1 MTSGR
6 QNWEPVFFLVVILAV
21 TVIAYGPMLG
31 GVWEVSFR
39 TTQALNA
46 YVLLAVA
53 FYDAVRSVVRT
64 QPFHLAVNLHGLL
77 LFGLS
82 CLALATASVT
92 GVWPFAVLGLCLN
105 VGALISFCF
114 GREGVR
120 AFYPVLAGFGAL
132 VAMVVLVPQFDGWL
146 RLVAGMVSAWGLP
159 ILGIRADMVVQQD
172 PFQVILV
179 AERGAGVFNVATEC
193 NGFGIVLSSVV
204 VTLVLSLRRRI
215 AFPGVGLLLMGAVGL
230 GLAFNVIRIVA
241 IAVASLRT
249 DIPYGLIHEGLGT
262 GVYLL
267 ALAAVYALNRV
278 ARPGRPY

>member
-1 MTSGR
+1 
-6 QNWEPVFFLVVILAV
+6 
-21 TVIAYGPMLG
+21 
-31 GVWEVSFR
+31 
-39 TTQALNA
+39 
-46 YVLLAVA
+46 
-53 FYDAVRSVVRT
+53 
-64 QPFHLAVNLHGLL
+64 
-77 LFGLS
+77 
-82 CLALATASVT
+82 
-92 GVWPFAVLGLCLN
+92 
-105 VGALISFCF
+105 
-114 GREGVR
+114 
-120 AFYPVLAGFGAL
+120 
-132 VAMVVLVPQFDGWL
+132 MVVLVPQFDGWL